1 MFIDLL
7 APNVEFLDGLAH
19 NGMLKAALR
28 LIEKSADVLKRAFKT
43 YPDYRLIITGH
54 SLGAGVSVL
63 LHLGIQAGKFQDII
77 PSTIKLKTIALAPP
91 PVYKATE
98 IPQHL
103 TKEIIG
109 IVQGNDCV
117 PRLGLTNL
125 DDFFEEAIAIG
136 ELDLSARQIYK
147 LLTKQSDDEVNAC
160 LKAMD
165 EATAHVQTENFQ
177 RLIHVGNTYYLPK
190 KDPKMFQ
197 VNGGFIHDSFLLLKN
212 MIWDHLQFN
221 YEKALDKVALKHI
234 CSDKAV
240 DISIASCSDISDS
253 E

>member
-19 NGMLKAALR
+19 DGILKAALR
-28 LIEKSADVLKRAFKT
+28 LIEESDDILKSAFEA

-54 SLGAGVSVL
+54 SLGAGVAVL
-63 LHLGIQAGKFQDII
+63 LHLGIRAGKFQDII

-91 PVYKATE
+91 PVYKARE
-98 IPQHL
+98 IPERL

-117 PRLGLTNL
+117 PRLGVANL
-125 DDFFEEAIAIG
+125 DDFFEEVSAIG
-136 ELDLSARQIYK
+136 ELDLSASQIYK
-147 LLTKQSDDEVNAC
+147 LLTEKSDDEVIAC

-165 EATAHVQTENFQ
+165 EATAHVHTENFQ
-177 RLIHVGNTYYLPK
+177 RLIHVGNTYYLPE

-197 VNGGFIHDSFLLLKN
+197 VKGGFFHDSFLLLKN
-212 MIWDHLQFN
+212 LVWDHMTWE
-221 YEKALDKVALKHI
+221 YKKALDKVTWKNI
-234 CSDKAV
+234 CSD
-240 DISIASCSDISDS
+240 SSDS

>member
-7 APNVEFLDGLAH
+7 AKNVEFLDGLAH
-19 NGMLKAALR
+19 DGILKAALR
-28 LIEKSADVLKRAFKT
+28 LIEESTDVLKRAFET

-63 LHLGIQAGKFQDII
+63 LHLGIRAGKFQDII
-77 PSTIKLKTIALAPP
+77 PSTIELKTIALAPP
-91 PVYKATE
+91 AVYKATE
-98 IPQHL
+98 IPEHM
-103 TKEIIG
+103 TNEIIG

-125 DDFFEEAIAIG
+125 DEFFEEASAIG
-136 ELDLSARQIYK
+136 ELDLSASQIYK
-147 LLTKQSDDEVNAC
+147 LLTEQIDDEVNAC

-177 RLIHVGNTYYLPK
+177 RLIHVGNTYYLPE

-197 VNGGFIHDSFLLLKN
+197 VKGGFIHDSFLLLKN
-212 MIWDHLQFN
+212 MVWDHLQFN
-221 YEKALDKVALKHI
+221 YKKALDKVALKNI
-234 CSDKAV
+234 CSDKAE
-240 DISIASCSDISDS
+240 DISTALCSDSSDS